1 MKLMFSKSC
10 EYGLKAMLY
19 IASKSAQDHTSTL
32 DEISIHIG
40 SPMAFTSK
48 ILQQLK
54 RHQLLMSIKGKSGG
68 YLIEKEKLSQ
78 INLFQI
84 VSALEGDELFT
95 KCGLGLG
102 MCNSK
107 NPCPIHNEYSII
119 RNNLK
124 TMLKNNFLKNN
135 IEQLNKGKTTLLRS
149 TNILNI

>member
-1 MKLMFSKSC
+1 MFSKSC

-19 IASKSAQDHTSTL
+19 IASKSEHDHISTL
-32 DEISIHIG
+32 DEISIQIG

-54 RHQLLMSIKGKSGG
+54 RHHLLTSIKGKSGG
-68 YLIEKEKLSQ
+68 YLIEKEKLSK

-84 VSALEGDELFT
+84 VSALDGDELFT

-107 NPCPIHNEYSII
+107 KPCPIHKEYSII

-124 TMLKNNFLKNN
+124 DMLKINFLKNN

-149 TNILNI
+149 SNILKI